1 IRSARVSS
9 LGRSV
14 VDAFYVTGADG
25 QPVPAAART
34 HSETALQEREGSVRG
49 RFAAFRPK
57 RAPDPM
63 SVVSRVL
70 VVPVGQA
77 STPGMLGNTTDARAA
92 TGREAAPGQGR
103 GCVQTGGD
111 WPVM

>member
-1 IRSARVSS
+1 M
-9 LGRSV
+9 
-14 VDAFYVTGADG
+14 
-25 QPVPAAART
+25 
-34 HSETALQEREGSVRG
+34 RG

-57 RAPDPM
+57 RAPDPI

-92 TGREAAPGQGR
+92 TGPEAAPAQDR
-103 GCVQTGGD
+103 GCVRTGGD